1 MLLRH
6 ADEFKS
12 QTEQVQLCE
21 RDKCAMQWT
30 QHGGESKAHPRTAE
44 ATLAAGAFTSHAPQ
58 PLPRAATARATSF
71 KSFAHGFATNVVS
84 VPEHTQRENAPCT
97 TQDDA
102 ALSQTSFCTSRPV
115 RDAFGPT

>member
-1 MLLRH
+1 MQ
-6 ADEFKS
+6 DEFKS

-102 ALSQTSFCTSRPV
+102 AIVTNKLLYNEAGAR
-115 RDAFGPT
+115 AFGPA

>member
-1 MLLRH
+1 MDAAWRGVEGSHL
-6 ADEFKS
+6 
-12 QTEQVQLCE
+12 
-21 RDKCAMQWT
+21 
-30 QHGGESKAHPRTAE
+30 RTAG
-44 ATLAAGAFTSHAPQ
+44 ATLAAGAFTPHAPQ
-58 PLPRAATARATSF
+58 PLPRAAISRATSF

>member
-1 MLLRH
+1 MQ
-6 ADEFKS
+6 DEFKS

-71 KSFAHGFATNVVS
+71 KSFAHGFTTNVAS
-84 VPEHTQRENAPCT
+84 VPEQTMPSMFPRHTN
-97 TQDDA
+97 
-102 ALSQTSFCTSRPV
+102 L
-115 RDAFGPT
+115 